1 MRNAR
6 VWMLI
11 VTLTAAGL
19 ACALPGG
26 PKPPASPI
34 AVSTAAATEMQ
45 ETVQTAVAD
54 AAKSGQLDLTLTEE
68 QVTSY
73 VALQLAE
80 QADTPI
86 TNPQVFLRDDKI
98 QMFGTV
104 KAGQVTANA
113 QIIIAVA
120 VDAQGQLA
128 LTIEKADF
136 GPIPVPQSL
145 LDRIST
151 ALDQAL
157 TEQTGGNT
165 VLSSVTIVDGQ
176 ITLTGTV
183 SK

>member
-6 VWMLI
+6 VWM
-11 VTLTAAGL
+11 VMMTLTAAGL

-34 AVSTAAATEMQ
+34 AVSTAAATQMQ

-73 VALQLAE
+73 VVVQLAQ
-80 QADTPI
+80 QADAPI
-86 TNPQVFLRDDKI
+86 TDLQIFLRDNKI

-104 KAGQVTANA
+104 TAGQVTAKA
-113 QIIIAVA
+113 QILIAVA
-120 VDAQGQLA
+120 VDAQGKLA

-136 GPIPVPQSL
+136 GPIPVPKSL
-145 LDRIST
+145 LENIST
-151 ALDQAL
+151 ALDKAL
-157 TEQTGGNT
+157 TQQIGGKA
-165 VLSSVTIVDGQ
+165 VLSGVSIVNGQ

>member
-11 VTLTAAGL
+11 LTLTAAGL

-26 PKPPASPI
+26 PQPPASPI

-54 AAKSGQLDLTLTEE
+54 AAQSGQLDLTLTEE

-73 VALQLAE
+73 VALQLAD
-80 QADTPI
+80 QVDSPI
-86 TNPQVFLRDDKI
+86 TDLQIFLRDDKI
-98 QMFGTV
+98 QMFGAVT
-104 KAGQVTANA
+104 AGQVTANA
-113 QIIIAVA
+113 QILIAVA

-145 LDRIST
+145 LESVST
-151 ALDQAL
+151 ALDKAL

-165 VLSSVTIVDGQ
+165 VLSGVSIMDGQ

>member
-6 VWMLI
+6 LWMLI
-11 VTLTAAGL
+11 TILTLAAL

-26 PKPPASPI
+26 SKLPASPI
-34 AVSTAAATEMQ
+34 PVSTAAATQMQ
-45 ETVQTAVAD
+45 EAVKTAVAE
-54 AAKSGQLDLTLTEE
+54 AAETGQLNLTLTEE
-68 QVTSY
+68 QLTSY

-80 QADTPI
+80 QASTPI
-86 TNPQVFLRDDKI
+86 TDPQIFLRDDKI

-104 KAGQVTANA
+104 DTGQVTAQA
-113 QIIIAVA
+113 QVVIAVA
-120 VDAQGQLA
+120 IDAEGQLA

-145 LDRIST
+145 LENIST
-151 ALDQAL
+151 AIDQAL
-157 TEQTGGNT
+157 TQQTGGNA

-183 SK
+183 AK